1 MLPAMIPEAGLVVDA
16 WDDFDRVVDGLS
28 AEDAGLQPD
37 GQSSAAWA
45 LGHVTEHVDRLINH
59 TLQGLDRHPVL
70 GVDRFRM
77 GSEGAADDWDAI
89 RRATE
94 EVRATARPYL
104 ESITADRL
112 DERHEFMG
120 GVTKALGGSLT
131 LRYALIRIGAHHY
144 FHIGVIACQRDLRGD
159 SVGDYPGLMRTANG

>member
-1 MLPAMIPEAGLVVDA
+1 MLRSVDPLVGLVLEA
-16 WDDFDRVVDGLS
+16 WNDFDRILDGFS
-28 AEDAGLQPD
+28 AEDAGLQPA

-45 LGHVTEHVDRLINH
+45 LGHVTEHLDRWINH
-59 TLQGLDRHPVL
+59 TLEGRDRHPYL

-89 RRATE
+89 RVATQ
-94 EVRATARPYL
+94 EVRETARPSL
-104 ESITADRL
+104 ESINADRL
-112 DERHEFMG
+112 DERHEFAG
-120 GVTKALGGSLT
+120 AISKALGPLT

-159 SVGDYPGLMRTANG
+159 EVGDYPGLLRACT